1 MLQTKIIILLL
12 VLVAGCQSASRE
24 IARSASEIGTLA
36 ATSKTRFESI
46 ADTTANGES
55 TAQEIRGI
63 NAEANLGMD
72 EQSTIIQSVDNIH
85 EQVTKVSDNQPWWAA
100 MLGKIATAAAII
112 GVGFLLWQTGLG
124 YLIKKIVYSIGWFI
138 PASVKREVA
147 LDTKNLDSDNP
158 ATLRESI
165 AAKRASNNAYNA
177 AWKLQR
183 RK

>member
-1 MLQTKIIILLL
+1 MLQTKITILLL
-12 VLVAGCQSASRE
+12 VLLAGCQSASRD

-36 ATSKTRFESI
+36 ASSKSKFESI
-46 ADTTANGES
+46 AYTTANGES
-55 TAQEIRGI
+55 TAEEIRDI
-63 NAEANLGMD
+63 NAEATLGMS
-72 EQSTIIQSVDNIH
+72 EQSTIIQSVDKIH
-85 EQVTKVSDNQPWWAA
+85 ENVTKVSDNTPWWAS
-100 MLGKIATAAAII
+100 MLSKIATAAAII

-165 AAKRASNNAYNA
+165 AAKRASNDAYNA